1 MNQVLGIEDA
11 FWEALKSTAA
21 KEAEALGPGYY
32 EYEFIH
38 DEIVIT
44 FHPYKEGLKV
54 EPLATEF
61 GFEENGDSEVNV
73 VIDDAGDNYCVGE

>member
-1 MNQVLGIEDA
+1 MTRLDIQDA
-11 FWEALKSTAA
+11 FWEALKSIAF

-38 DEIVIT
+38 DEIIIT
-44 FHPYKEGLKV
+44 FHPYKDGPKV

-61 GFEENGDSEVNV
+61 ALKEIEE
-73 VIDDAGDNYCVGE
+73 